1 MSVSNFL
8 NFSRAAEQLCITQPA
23 VSHQINALEDELGVK
38 LFHRSS
44 KSVRLTQAGH
54 LFTQYASEML
64 RLSGLSKARLKAYQ
78 QALPMRFGVGCRDFM
93 ELRLFTSVLAQLRQE
108 EPQLLPV
115 LRLIP
120 FASLETQL
128 ADGDTQVMFS

>member
-54 LFTQYASEML
+54 LFTQC
-64 RLSGLSKARLKAYQ
+64 Q
-78 QALPMRFGVGCRDFM
+78 GCP
-93 ELRLFTSVLAQLRQE
+93 RQ
-108 EPQLLPV
+108 
-115 LRLIP
+115 
-120 FASLETQL
+120 
-128 ADGDTQVMFS
+128 G